1 MKYTG
6 TRFTEAFEGVRFTS
20 YQDVR
25 GVWTIGYGHTGR
37 EVGPGQVC
45 TPAQASVWLQQDML
59 WAEQVVNHAVKVPIT
74 QDEFNALVDFV
85 FNVGAGNFDSSTLL
99 RELNAG
105 DYAGAADQFARWDL
119 AGGKVVEGLLRRRVA
134 EADLFKT
141 EMA

>member
-1 MKYTG
+1 
-6 TRFTEAFEGVRFTS
+6 
-20 YQDVR
+20 
-25 GVWTIGYGHTGR
+25 
-37 EVGPGQVC
+37 
-45 TPAQASVWLQQDML
+45 ML